1 MAFSRTLAPTQTPQ
15 ADLLTSCMAGIG
27 MNFTAAPSA
36 EPNIEDT
43 ILLASIGGVGH
54 YDLRVLAVLV
64 TAFGMHAPWG
74 NAGRLTKVVGTE
86 SWPQLR
92 AFGSALAS
100 W

>member
-43 ILLASIGGVGH
+43 HYKSAPLL
-54 YDLRVLAVLV
+54 R
-64 TAFGMHAPWG
+64 
-74 NAGRLTKVVGTE
+74 
-86 SWPQLR
+86 
-92 AFGSALAS
+92 
-100 W
+100 